1 MADVLISLLLL
12 FSQMTSPTAA
22 AAPSGVV
29 LDQRGRPV
37 AGAQVA
43 RVPEPGCETRTEA
56 DGRFTLPCARAGDRV
71 RVAADGFASLEAVLA
86 GRPVSVTL
94 SASRYT
100 EAVVVT
106 ATRGETRTTSG
117 AAPVSVVT
125 DADLALVPPAPLDD
139 ALRSVPG
146 FSLFRRTSSRSAN
159 PTTQGAGLRG
169 LAASGASRALVLADG
184 EPLNDPFG
192 GWVYWNRVP
201 QMAIERVEVVRGG
214 ASDLYGADALAGVL
228 QVITARPS
236 TFSARGEIAAANHET
251 GRLSLFA
258 GGSRGRWSATGGAE
272 GATTEGYV
280 LVSEEERG
288 AIDTPAGGR
297 YGTARA
303 DVTYTGD
310 AFFARLGGDLFRE
323 DRENGTVL
331 QTNST
336 DLQQARVAAGG
347 EIGRVLWRLN
357 GQAGSQ
363 TYEQSF
369 SAVADDRQS
378 ERLTLEQRVPA
389 TQHGLALTL
398 HTRMRGVDLLAGADT
413 RDTSADNVEQG
424 YMFDGRPRPVV
435 TTPGFG
441 RTSGVF
447 VQASADP
454 ASNVRVTA
462 GIRGDARALT
472 RDEGLF
478 GDDSAWSPRAALAWS
493 PASWATVQASLGWSF
508 RAPTLNERFRGFR
521 VGNVVT
527 EPNEALEPETLRT
540 VQAGVL
546 LQHGRGSTRV
556 TLFRNDLTDAI
567 TNVTVSTTPAL
578 ITRRRE
584 NVGGVRAWGAEV
596 EGEWRLNARAT
607 LTGSL
612 ALIDS
617 VFADY
622 APLEGLR
629 VPQVPRWHTAIGVRG
644 VGPFGLV
651 LASQVRAFG
660 RQFENDQNTLTL
672 GRGLVVDATVIRPVG
687 RRLSLFASLENLLDD
702 QYEVGRTPVAT
713 YGQPFTAHAG
723 VRVALP

>member
-1 MADVLISLLLL
+1 
-12 FSQMTSPTAA
+12 
-22 AAPSGVV
+22 
-29 LDQRGRPV
+29 
-37 AGAQVA
+37 
-43 RVPEPGCETRTEA
+43 
-56 DGRFTLPCARAGDRV
+56 
-71 RVAADGFASLEAVLA
+71 
-86 GRPVSVTL
+86 
-94 SASRYT
+94 
-100 EAVVVT
+100 
-106 ATRGETRTTSG
+106 
-117 AAPVSVVT
+117 VSVVT

-139 ALRSVPG
+139 ALRAVPG

-236 TFSARGEIAAANHET
+236 TFSGRGEVSAASRET
-251 GRLSLFA
+251 GRISLFA
-258 GGSRGRWSATGGAE
+258 GGSRGRLSATGGAE
-272 GATTEGYV
+272 GSTTDGYV
-280 LVSEEERG
+280 LVSEAERG

-303 DVTYTGD
+303 DVTYTAD
-310 AFFARLGGDLFRE
+310 AFFVRAGGDLFGERR
-323 DRENGTVL
+323 DNGTVL

-336 DLQQARVAAGG
+336 DLRQVRFAAGG
-347 EIGRVLWRLN
+347 QVGRVLWRLN

-363 TYEQSF
+363 TYRQVF
-369 SAVADDRQS
+369 SAIADDRQS
-378 ERLTLEQRVPA
+378 ERLVLQQRVPA
-389 TQHGLALTL
+389 SQHGLAFTL
-398 HTRMRGVDLLAGADT
+398 HTSVRGIDLLAGADT
-413 RDTSADNVEQG
+413 RDTSADNIEQG
-424 YMFDGRPRPVV
+424 YQFNGQPRPLV

-447 VQASADP
+447 VQASAEP
-454 ASNVRVTA
+454 ATNVRVTA

-493 PASWATVQASLGWSF
+493 PAPWATVHASLGWSF

-521 VGNVVT
+521 VGDVQT
-527 EPNEALEPETLRT
+527 LPNADLEPETLRT
-540 VQAGVL
+540 VEGSL
-546 LQHGRGSTRV
+546 LVRDGRGSARV
-556 TLFRNDLTDAI
+556 TIFRNDLTNAV
-567 TNVTVSTTPAL
+567 TNVTLETTPSL

-584 NVGGVRAWGAEV
+584 NVGGVRVWGAEV

-607 LTGSL
+607 LTGTL
-612 ALIDS
+612 ALLDS
-617 VFADY
+617 VFAEY
-622 APLEGLR
+622 PPLEGLR
-629 VPQVPRWHTAIGVRG
+629 VPQVPRWHTALGLRG
-644 VGPFGLV
+644 AGPFGLV
-651 LASQVRAFG
+651 LASQIRAFG

-687 RRLSLFASLENLLDD
+687 RRLSLFASLENLFDD

>member
-1 MADVLISLLLL
+1 MADVLISLLVLL
-12 FSQMTSPTAA
+12 QLTSPSAA
-22 AAPSGVV
+22 EGPSGVV
-29 LDQRGRPV
+29 LDQRGLPV
-37 AGAQVA
+37 AGARVA
-43 RVPEPGCETRTEA
+43 RVSQPGCETVSGE
-56 DGRFTLPCARAGDRV
+56 DGQFTLPCAEEGDHIRV
-71 RVAADGFASLEAVLA
+71 TADGFSAAEARL
-86 GRPVSVTL
+86 GSRPVSVTL
-94 SASRYT
+94 VPTRYT

-106 ATRGETRTTSG
+106 ATRGDMHPTSG
-117 AAPVSVVT
+117 AAPVSVVSR
-125 DADLALVPPAPLDD
+125 ADLELAPPAPLDD
-139 ALRSVPG
+139 ALRTVPG
-146 FSLFRRTSSRSAN
+146 FSLFRRSSSRSAN

-201 QMAIERVEVVRGG
+201 QAAIERVEVVRGG

-236 TFSARGEIAAANHET
+236 AFSARGEISAANHET

-258 GGSRGRWSATGGAE
+258 GGGRGRWSATGGAE
-272 GATTEGYV
+272 ASTTDGYV
-280 LVSEEERG
+280 LVSEADRG
-288 AIDTPAGGR
+288 AVDTPAGGR
-297 YGTARA
+297 YATARA

-310 AFFARLGGDLFRE
+310 ALFVRLGGDLFGE

-336 DLQQARVAAGG
+336 DLQQARFAAGG
-347 EIGRVLWRLN
+347 QIGRVLWRLN

-363 TYEQSF
+363 TYKQSF
-369 SAVADDRQS
+369 SAIADDRQS

-389 TQHGLALTL
+389 TQHGLAFTL
-398 HTRMRGVDLLAGADT
+398 QTRVHGVDLLAGADT
-413 RDTSADNVEQG
+413 RDAAADNIEQG
-424 YMFDGRPRPVV
+424 YQPDGRPRPLAI
-435 TTPGFG
+435 TPAFG

-447 VQASADP
+447 VQASTEP

-478 GDDSAWSPRAALAWS
+478 GDDSAWSPRAAVAWS
-493 PASWATVQASLGWSF
+493 PAGWATVQASLGWSF

-521 VGNVVT
+521 VGNVLT

-540 VQAGVL
+540 LQAGVL
-546 LQHGRGSTRV
+546 LHHGAGSTRV
-556 TLFRNDLTDAI
+556 TIFRNDLTDAI
-567 TNVTVSTTPAL
+567 TNVTISTTPSL

-607 LTGSL
+607 LTGTL

-617 VFADY
+617 VFTDVAGLD
-622 APLEGLR
+622 GLR
-629 VPQVPRWHTAIGVRG
+629 VPQVPRWHTAIGIRG
-644 VGPFGLV
+644 AGPLGLM
-651 LASQVRAFG
+651 LASQLRAFG

-672 GRGLVVDATVIRPVG
+672 GRGLVVDATVIRPVN
-687 RRLSLFASLENLLDD
+687 RRVSVFASLENLFDD
-702 QYEVGRTPVAT
+702 DYEVGRTPVPT
-713 YGQPFTAHAG
+713 YGQPFTAHVG
-723 VRVALP
+723 VRVGVN